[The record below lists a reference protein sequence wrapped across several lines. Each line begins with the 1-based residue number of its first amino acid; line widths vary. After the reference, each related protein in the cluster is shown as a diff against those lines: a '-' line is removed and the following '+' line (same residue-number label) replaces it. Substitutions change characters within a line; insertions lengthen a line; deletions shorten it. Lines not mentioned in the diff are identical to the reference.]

1 MRSKRIRGSGQIVG
15 PDQAAQVSELV
26 QDRLEPQLR
35 GLKHGHEHHFIV
47 HACPL
52 RLLQLQQRVQAEKAG
67 VVVGRF
73 PLQVSTAQSAEI
85 AL

>member
-1 MRSKRIRGSGQIVG
+1 
-15 PDQAAQVSELV
+15 
-26 QDRLEPQLR
+26 
-35 GLKHGHEHHFIV
+35 
-47 HACPL
+47 L